1 MAEIKIE
8 TGGILNSIERM
19 GQTTVDLLE
28 LGSDTFA
35 QPLIVDEHGN
45 FKPLQPKPTW
55 ENSPNTWEQQP
66 NEDDKLK
73 EDLRQA
79 FKNRMF
85 FHAYG
90 GRSTSKPPKDVVEA
104 WMKRHKIRFE

>member
-8 TGGILNSIERM
+8 LGGILNSIERM

-35 QPLIVDEHGN
+35 QPLIVDE
-45 FKPLQPKPTW
+45 
-55 ENSPNTWEQQP
+55 QP
-66 NEDDKLK
+66 NVWEEELNKN
-73 EDLRQA
+73 EELRRA
-79 FKNRMF
+79 FKNRVF

-104 WMKRHKIRFE
+104 WMKRHKIGFE